1 MQIVDQLLLLLLFW
15 GGGCYKGY
23 GFGPDTRDLRS
34 QLNETSYV
42 ISGEMNS
49 MIGP

>member
-1 MQIVDQLLLLLLFW
+1 M
-15 GGGCYKGY
+15 GGGCCYKAY

-34 QLNETSYV
+34 QLKETYV